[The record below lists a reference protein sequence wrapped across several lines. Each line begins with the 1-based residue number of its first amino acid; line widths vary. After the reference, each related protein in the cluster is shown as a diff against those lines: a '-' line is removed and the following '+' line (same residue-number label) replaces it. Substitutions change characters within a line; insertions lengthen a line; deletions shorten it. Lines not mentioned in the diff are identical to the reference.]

1 MGTTPGAEG
10 GAGWCVGSPTSTVA
24 PPVLGRQCFLRSIP
38 GHTAPESRPLC
49 PIPAANSGPLRESA
63 LPAPS
68 LTAQPQTALMDS
80 HLRQGSPGLIPRE
93 ALRLAPARTPGPTSA
108 EEVLAGGSDK
118 SPQSDAILEPR
129 EAEEARGC
137 GRCPPIAFHSAVVP
151 GFHGTPGFFCK
162 LPHLRSSLLLSLQAP
177 FSQPTAGPSQGPC
190 SKALFPAR
198 SRPPRQEARNSA
210 WGAQGCRTGQA
221 GFILLPTDHL

>member
-1 MGTTPGAEG
+1 MCGQPHLHSGAS
-10 GAGWCVGSPTSTVA
+10 CPRRTVF
-24 PPVLGRQCFLRSIP
+24 PQE
-38 GHTAPESRPLC
+38 HSRPYS
-49 PIPAANSGPLRESA
+49 PRIPSSLPYPRSNSGPLRESA

-68 LTAQPQTALMDS
+68 LSAQPGTALMDS

>member
-1 MGTTPGAEG
+1 MCGQPHLHSGASCPRQTVFPQEHSRPY
-10 GAGWCVGSPTSTVA
+10 SPRIPSSL
-24 PPVLGRQCFLRSIP
+24 PHPHSQQRSSPRICP
-38 GHTAPESRPLC
+38 RSSKLERTAPDR
-49 PIPAANSGPLRESA
+49 
-63 LPAPS
+63 
-68 LTAQPQTALMDS
+68 TDDS

-93 ALRLAPARTPGPTSA
+93 ALKFAAARTPGPTSA

-118 SPQSDAILEPR
+118 SPRSDAILEPR

-137 GRCPPIAFHSAVVP
+137 GRCPPIAFHSAMVP

-198 SRPPRQEARNSA
+198 SRPPQQEASNSA
-210 WGAQGCRTGQA
+210 WGAQGCRTDRQA
-221 GFILLPTDHL
+221 SSCFPQTICSNLL